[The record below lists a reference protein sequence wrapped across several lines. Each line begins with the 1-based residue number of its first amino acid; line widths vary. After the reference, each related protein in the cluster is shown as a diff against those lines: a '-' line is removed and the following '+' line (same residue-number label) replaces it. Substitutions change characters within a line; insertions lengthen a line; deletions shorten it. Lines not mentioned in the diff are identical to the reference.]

1 VLKPRE
7 MKVPRI
13 YSCGK
18 LVKYVFTHRARGSDL
33 RQSMVSFDGR
43 CSLSAPQWYDAS
55 AAKRAAAQ
63 F

>member
-1 VLKPRE
+1 